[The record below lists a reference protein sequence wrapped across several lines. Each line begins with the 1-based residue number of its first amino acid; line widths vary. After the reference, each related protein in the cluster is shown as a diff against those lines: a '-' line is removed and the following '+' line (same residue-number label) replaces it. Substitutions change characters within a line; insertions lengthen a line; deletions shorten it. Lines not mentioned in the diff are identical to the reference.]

1 MRKVLAVIVSI
12 GIVLLL
18 GLNITPKLM
27 VENESKNAAEK
38 VLDNIIEGNFEKAFE
53 GVYYFD
59 KASDLEPSISY
70 DQAKKRWVERVN
82 SLLEDGVYIVAYDEL
97 QVVLDD
103 SYPRGTVNLVIKENG
118 VEKVK
123 EEVDL
128 WFGKSKDEWKLGI
141 LNYYKNDEEENWEI
155 ALSGSLIE

>member
-18 GLNITPKLM
+18 GLNIIPKLM

-59 KASDLEPSISY
+59 QASDLEPSISY

-82 SLLEDGVYIVAYDEL
+82 SLSEDGVYIVGYDEL

-128 WFGKSKDEWKLGI
+128 WFGKSKDGWKLGI

-155 ALSGSLIE
+155 ALSGSLVE